1 MRLKAV
7 NYQWFLAEN
16 SHGFELDQGSEW
28 PNRMHISVKLG
39 TRALITNLRKGR

>member
-7 NYQWFLAEN
+7 NYQWFFAEN
-16 SHGFELDQGSEW
+16 LHGFELGKGSEW

-39 TRALITNLRKGR
+39 TRALTNLLKGR